1 MIIHFHLLLII
12 IHNMFFHKK
21 CMFGFYLLLFPCLLL
36 MLNVNYHNDQDAHG
50 KEQDRKYICRKLTSC
65 MVRKTTDKFILK
77 IVELSKVFFFWGS
90 VGTYVSQ
97 TSKYEKVWDHYIKD
111 SVLCLFFKSILR
123 QRAMYIEKICSPVKE
138 LT

>member
-77 IVELSKVFFFWGS
+77 IVELSKVFFFSGDQQERMFLRLPS
-90 VGTYVSQ
+90 MKKYGIT
-97 TSKYEKVWDHYIKD
+97 TSKILFYAFSLNLYYARE
-111 SVLCLFFKSILR
+111 LCISRKYAHLSR
-123 QRAMYIEKICSPVKE
+123 N
-138 LT
+138 